1 MSKASAGSAGFIS
14 LSASSS
20 IPREKSSFRTSREKS
35 YPADSSAA
43 ISSSAFW
50 KAMRSSVFVPYEKS
64 SLSTSETPSLPRGAS
79 VSPLCR
85 DRKSTR
91 LNSSHGYISYAVFCL
106 KKKNK
111 NRNLLLAPAH
121 GLPLRAPQPDRRED
135 QRLAERPLGDVRL
148 T

>member
-50 KAMRSSVFVPYEKS
+50 KAMRSSVFVPYEKRS
-64 SLSTSETPSLPRGAS
+64 EEHTSELQSQSNL
-79 VSPLCR
+79 VCR
-85 DRKSTR
+85 
-91 LNSSHGYISYAVFCL
+91 LL
-106 KKKNK
+106 LEKKKK
-111 NRNLLLAPAH
+111 HTQLAHA
-121 GLPLRAPQPDRRED
+121 DVSSRRVTIMAD
-135 QRLAERPLGDVRL
+135 LY
-148 T
+148 